1 MRTTST
7 HCARRYAAPMLSKTR
22 FLLVRLD
29 GLGDALACVPGLAG
43 LSRAF
48 PEAQFGAVCSKANSR
63 LFSTRVRTHLYAA
76 GALDELGDEL
86 ASAGYTHAIVATE
99 EVAGYRLARLSGAK
113 RRTGFWHRFEKTFKS
128 LWQYS
133 QLTDPVYRP
142 AAWTA
147 RPEHEVEALYRLAG
161 IFGAAPPPPADAREL
176 RPWLFVE
183 GGGAVEARQGEA
195 PLGIQV
201 TPKLASGGWGP
212 GALGHFIVAALE
224 ASTLRRCLL
233 LAPAADEG
241 FARSILEQLPRALRE
256 RDQVALAPPA
266 DLPHWLGAIESLAA
280 LITPDTGAA
289 HAAGML
295 GVPVIDLFDEARF
308 AQLSRQWRP
317 WAAPH
322 RCVIKPA
329 WQTGLAASFGSQIGA
344 SVAEVVRA

>member
-1 MRTTST
+1 MPPTSCARRSSTRGRCAACTSGCPKGLQRCSAGSRARRSSMRTTST

-113 RRTGFWHRFEKTFKS
+113 KRTGFWHRFEKTFKS

-147 RPEHEVEALYRLAG
+147 RPEHEVEALYRLSG
-161 IFGAAPPPPADAREL
+161 IF
-176 RPWLFVE
+176 
-183 GGGAVEARQGEA
+183 GEA

-201 TPKLASGGWGP
+201 TPKLASVGWGP

-322 RCVIKPA
+322 RCVIK
-329 WQTGLAASFGSQIGA
+329 
-344 SVAEVVRA
+344 